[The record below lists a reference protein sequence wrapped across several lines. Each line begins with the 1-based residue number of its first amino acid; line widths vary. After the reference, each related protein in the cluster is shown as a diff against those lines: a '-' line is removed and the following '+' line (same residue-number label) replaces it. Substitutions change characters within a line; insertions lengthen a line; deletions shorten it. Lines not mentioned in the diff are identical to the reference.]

1 MLLSK
6 HHGLGNDFL
15 VALDARNERAL
26 PVDGE
31 LARHLCDRRR
41 GVGAD
46 GLIHGAEPDA
56 DQRRAGIDV
65 VMHLFNS
72 DGSRAEISGNGI
84 RCLGQAVTLAR
95 GDVEGAVVEVLT
107 DAGRRRL
114 EIGPANAATCEVSV
128 AMGTAAAGPHVP
140 EPLAES
146 LPERFGTADLGNPH
160 LVLLVDDPA
169 LVDLATEGAWL
180 EQQFPDG
187 VNVEYVRVTAAT
199 GSSPAAID
207 LRVWERGAGIT
218 EACGSGAC
226 AAAFVARGWGL
237 VDDHVRVHMPG
248 GDAEVR
254 LGPDDEV
261 TLIGPSVYVADVVVP
276 DTVALDDEGVASVGS
291 ASQRA
296 AGPAEPAQ
304 GAAEVDGSS
313 A

>member
-15 VALDARNERAL
+15 VALDVRNERAL
-26 PVDGE
+26 PVDAE

-41 GVGAD
+41 GIGAD

-84 RCLGQAVTLAR
+84 RCLGQALTLAQ
-95 GDVEGAVVEVLT
+95 GMADGGTVEVLT

-114 EIGPANAATCEVSV
+114 EIGPSDAAACQVSV
-128 AMGTAAAGPHVP
+128 SMGIATAGPHVP
-140 EPLAES
+140 DPLAES

-169 LVDLATEGAWL
+169 GVDLVTEGAWL

-187 VNVEYVRVTAAT
+187 VNVEYIRVTEAD
-199 GSSPAAID
+199 GSSPAIID

-226 AAAFVARGWGL
+226 AAAFVARSWGL
-237 VDDHVRVHMPG
+237 VGEHALVRMPG
-248 GDAEVR
+248 GEAEVR
-254 LGPDDEV
+254 IAADDAV
-261 TLIGPSVYVADVVVP
+261 TLVGPSVYVADVVVP
-276 DTVALDDEGVASVGS
+276 DTVAVAGDASQSAPDPSAEAEGV
-291 ASQRA
+291 
-296 AGPAEPAQ
+296 
-304 GAAEVDGSS
+304 
-313 A
+313 